1 MVKFYGR
8 KLDLNYSPAKFFQQS
23 EKQSV
28 WDSNSRRKR
37 FWKML
42 FGLNT
47 VSVLTLID
55 VPVCFPLLLQTEIT
69 HRSGYYRLGGV
80 KQKLPFLQL
89 FVHPFVTLPFP
100 LFRVQRKQWQ
110 KIEVNRRKQNDK
122 KRVTGEWE
130 NMQRITA
137 EKREDLYKG
146 RSYNQFNHPN
156 WKYTCPQAATWFVT
170 ILYWNVYQD
179 VKRLTLHG
187 QTLIYLSVLSVR
199 MIPACS
205 FK

>member
-1 MVKFYGR
+1 
-8 KLDLNYSPAKFFQQS
+8 
-23 EKQSV
+23 
-28 WDSNSRRKR
+28 
-37 FWKML
+37 
-42 FGLNT
+42 
-47 VSVLTLID
+47 
-55 VPVCFPLLLQTEIT
+55 
-69 HRSGYYRLGGV
+69 
-80 KQKLPFLQL
+80 
-89 FVHPFVTLPFP
+89 
-100 LFRVQRKQWQ
+100 
-110 KIEVNRRKQNDK
+110 
-122 KRVTGEWE
+122 
-130 NMQRITA
+130 MQRITA

-179 VKRLTLHG
+179 VKKLTLQG